1 METAQNGSIAIF
13 PYGGM
18 AEMEYYV
25 DIADIEV
32 VRAVNSV
39 YPIDGFT
46 TNPNILT
53 KTDVPLPRLF
63 ADYRAYLTET
73 GQRLFVQVTAHD
85 AAGMVKQARQLR
97 AFFGKNLVVK
107 LPAVREGYRAC
118 MLCKAQ
124 GIPVCITVV
133 HSTMQALMAA
143 RAGADYTAP
152 YISHIDNI
160 GADGVHCVDEIV
172 KAFDR
177 AGTTC
182 KVLGASFRTVEQV
195 DKLAIVGCHA
205 VTITPETFDM
215 LIAHPS
221 TDVSMK
227 GFDSAW
233 RERYGDRQVT
243 DFLPV

>member
-1 METAQNGSIAIF
+1 
-13 PYGGM
+13 
-18 AEMEYYV
+18 MEYYV
-25 DIADIEV
+25 DIADIEK
-32 VRAVNSV
+32 VREIND
-39 YPIDGFT
+39 YFPIDGFT

-53 KTDVPLPRLF
+53 RTDVPLDVLF
-63 ADYRAYLTET
+63 EQYRAYIRQT
-73 GQRLFVQVTAHD
+73 GQRIFVQVTARETE
-85 AAGMVKQARQLR
+85 AMVRQAVRLR
-97 AFFGKNLVVK
+97 EYFGNNLVVK
-107 LPAVREGYRAC
+107 LPAIREGYRAC
-118 MLCKAQ
+118 KRCKAL
-124 GIPVCITVV
+124 GMSVCVTVV
-133 HSTMQALMAA
+133 HSTMQALVAA
-143 RAGADYTAP
+143 KAGADYVAP

-177 AGTTC
+177 SGYAC

-227 GFDSAW
+227 GFDATW
-233 RERYGDRQVT
+233 RAKYGDKHVT
-243 DFLPV
+243 DFLPDHR

>member
-1 METAQNGSIAIF
+1 
-13 PYGGM
+13 
-18 AEMEYYV
+18 MEYYV
-25 DIADIEV
+25 DIADIEK
-32 VRAVNSV
+32 VRAVNDCF
-39 YPIDGFT
+39 PIDGFT

-53 KTDVPLPRLF
+53 KTDRLLSELF
-63 ADYRAYLTET
+63 AAYKAYIQET
-73 GQRLFVQVTAHD
+73 DQKLFVQVTALD
-85 AAGMVKQARQLR
+85 AEGMVVQAVKLR
-97 AFFGKNLVVK
+97 DYFGENLVVK
-107 LPAVREGYRAC
+107 LPAIREGYRAC
-118 MLCKAQ
+118 KRCKAL
-124 GIPVCITVV
+124 GIPVCVTVV

-143 RAGADYTAP
+143 KAGADYTAP

-177 AGTTC
+177 SGYTC

-221 TDVSMK
+221 TDVSMT
-227 GFDSAW
+227 GFNSAW
-233 RERYGDRQVT
+233 RGKYGDRQVT
-243 DFLPV
+243 DFLPE

>member
-1 METAQNGSIAIF
+1 
-13 PYGGM
+13 
-18 AEMEYYV
+18 MEYYV
-25 DIADIEV
+25 DIADIDT
-32 VRAVNSV
+32 VRAVNE
-39 YPIDGFT
+39 YFPIDGFT

-53 KTDVPLPRLF
+53 KTDRPLEALF
-63 ADYRAYLTET
+63 AEYRAYIEET
-73 GQRLFVQVTAHD
+73 GQRIFVQVTAQR
-85 AAGMVKQARQLR
+85 AEEMVEQAQKLY
-97 AFFGKNLVVK
+97 AYFGDRLVVK

-118 MLCKAQ
+118 RLCKGLGMA
-124 GIPVCITVV
+124 VCITVV

-143 RAGADYTAP
+143 KAGADYTAP

-160 GADGVHCVDEIV
+160 GADGIHCVDEIV

-177 AGTTC
+177 SGYAC

-221 TDVSMK
+221 TDVSMT
-227 GFDSAW
+227 GFTKAWEDKYGSA
-233 RERYGDRQVT
+233 QVT
-243 DFLPV
+243 DFLPRA

>member
-1 METAQNGSIAIF
+1 MEF
-13 PYGGM
+13 
-18 AEMEYYV
+18 YV
-25 DIADIEV
+25 DIADIET
-32 VRAVNSV
+32 VRAVNDV

-53 KTDVPLPRLF
+53 KAERPLPELF
-63 ADYRAYLTET
+63 AEYRDYVRQT
-73 GQRLFVQVTAHD
+73 GQTVFVQVTAGD
-85 AAGMVKQARQLR
+85 AEGMVDQAVRLR
-97 AFFGKNLVVK
+97 DYFGERLVVK
-107 LPAVREGYRAC
+107 LPAIREGYRAC
-118 MLCKAQ
+118 KRCKAL
-124 GIPVCITVV
+124 GMRVCVTVV

-143 RAGADYTAP
+143 KAGADYAAP

-172 KAFDR
+172 RAFDR
-177 AGTTC
+177 SGYAC

-205 VTITPETFDM
+205 VTITPQTFDM

-227 GFDSAW
+227 GFDAAW
-233 RERYGDRQVT
+233 REKYGDRHVT
-243 DFLPV
+243 DFLSERR

>member
-1 METAQNGSIAIF
+1 
-13 PYGGM
+13 
-18 AEMEYYV
+18 MEYYV
-25 DIADIEV
+25 DIADIEK
-32 VRAVNSV
+32 VRAVND
-39 YPIDGFT
+39 YFPIDGFT

-53 KTDVPLPRLF
+53 KTDRPLGELF
-63 ADYRAYLTET
+63 ADYRRYIDET

-85 AAGMVKQARQLR
+85 AQAMVEQAVALH
-97 AFFGKNLVVK
+97 AYFGDALVVK
-107 LPAVREGYRAC
+107 LPAVREGYRA
-118 MLCKAQ
+118 LKRLKAL
-124 GIPVCITVV
+124 GLTVCVTVV

-143 RAGADYTAP
+143 KAGADYVAP

-172 KAFDR
+172 KAFNQSGY
-177 AGTTC
+177 AC

-221 TDVSMK
+221 TDVSMQ
-227 GFDSAW
+227 GFDAAW
-233 RERYGDRQVT
+233 REKYGDDGVAS
-243 DFLPV
+243 FLPG